1 MDLTELSRLPQPL
14 QSKTITQNLSASEI
28 LFTQGDEASRF
39 YLVTSGRIKLFR
51 YIGEDKVS
59 TFEIIRPQ
67 ESLAEMALFTEVY
80 PCSAI
85 AEIDSEVIVYPKQEL
100 LEVMRNH
107 PDLAE
112 DFMAM
117 LVKKIQSLKFRL
129 ELRDIRIAHERVL
142 YYLRHLIDY
151 PDEMTVT
158 LDRPLKDIAEDL
170 GFTAETLSRALIR
183 LEAEGAI
190 SRDARII
197 TLQNN
202 YAV

>member
-1 MDLTELSRLPQPL
+1 MDLTDISRLPQPL
-14 QSKTITQNLSASEI
+14 RNKTVTQNLSASEI
-28 LFTQGDEASRF
+28 LFTQDDEASSF
-39 YLVTSGRIKLFR
+39 YLVRSGRIKLFR
-51 YIGEDKVS
+51 YINEDKVS
-59 TFEIIRPQ
+59 TFEIVRPQ
-67 ESLAEMALFTEVY
+67 DSLAEMALFAETY

-117 LVKKIQSLKFRL
+117 LVKKIQSLKLRL
-129 ELRDIRIAHERVL
+129 ELRDIRVAHERVL
-142 YYLRHLIDY
+142 HYLRHLVNY
-151 PDEMTVT
+151 PQETTIV

-170 GFTAETLSRALIR
+170 GFTPETLSRALIR
-183 LEAEGAI
+183 LETDGAI
-190 SRDARII
+190 ARAARII

-202 YAV
+202 STV